1 MLVHTKCPSLK
12 VPPVQYGIANASNAK
27 SIAIARA
34 IPARSVFMDWCP
46 STPAA
51 IIDGIR
57 TARCDFGHG
66 PDSGRAIPRQSRV
79 GGKRSVLPF
88 LAAPAAWRYWPRS
101 FAPWSD
107 TPNSNGLRANGFA
120 LLPIEAGAI
129 REACPF
135 HVSADARK
143 EEDAQPDQSM
153 ILAAWPRSSGARQF
167 CARCVFLNSM
177 FEMRN
182 CGFGPTKLWLWA
194 N

>member
-1 MLVHTKCPSLK
+1 MFTAIRRRL
-12 VPPVQYGIANASNAK
+12 IALRAAPMPDVRR
-27 SIAIARA
+27 ARYKQ
-34 IPARSVFMDWCP
+34 
-46 STPAA
+46 
-51 IIDGIR
+51 
-57 TARCDFGHG
+57 
-66 PDSGRAIPRQSRV
+66 QSR
-79 GGKRSVLPF
+79 RRLH
-88 LAAPAAWRYWPRS
+88 
-101 FAPWSD
+101 
-107 TPNSNGLRANGFA
+107 ANGFA

-129 REACPF
+129 REAWPF

-143 EEDAQPDQSM
+143 EEDAQPDQGM

>member
-1 MLVHTKCPSLK
+1 M
-12 VPPVQYGIANASNAK
+12 YA
-27 SIAIARA
+27 
-34 IPARSVFMDWCP
+34 
-46 STPAA
+46 
-51 IIDGIR
+51 
-57 TARCDFGHG
+57 GHG
-66 PDSGRAIPRQSRV
+66 YKQQSR
-79 GGKRSVLPF
+79 RRLH
-88 LAAPAAWRYWPRS
+88 
-101 FAPWSD
+101 
-107 TPNSNGLRANGFA
+107 ANGFA

-129 REACPF
+129 REAWPF